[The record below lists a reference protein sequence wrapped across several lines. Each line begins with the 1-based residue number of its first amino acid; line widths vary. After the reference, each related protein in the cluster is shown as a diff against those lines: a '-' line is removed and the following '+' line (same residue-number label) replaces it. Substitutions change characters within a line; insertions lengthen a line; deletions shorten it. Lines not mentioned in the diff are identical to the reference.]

1 MTNSSMV
8 LALMS
13 SLGLPL
19 LGCGD
24 GGVDGNGDRVQAA
37 REVAAFTRV
46 RSDCDLDV
54 QVTQGDAQSLT
65 ISLDSNLQELVRTR
79 VVDDTLYLETTDDV
93 EDTVDGPHIL
103 ITVPELTAAKLDGS
117 GRMTLTFDEPE
128 LPLDLYLSGSGDLSF
143 NGTTAAVGAY
153 LSGSGDLR
161 LEGETSDVDMKLS
174 GSGSIRGQQL
184 AASSAAI
191 TLSGSGSVSAQVQ
204 DSVTVSLSGS
214 GSVDLFG
221 DATLAS
227 YHDTGSGDIV
237 QH

>member
-1 MTNSSMV
+1 MANSSML

-13 SLGLPL
+13 ALGLPL
-19 LGCGD
+19 SGCGD
-24 GGVDGNGDRVQAA
+24 WGIDGNGNRVEES
-37 REVAAFTRV
+37 REIAPFTRV
-46 RSDCDLDV
+46 RSDCELDV
-54 QVTQGDAQSLT
+54 QLVQGDVQALT
-65 ISLDSNLQELVRTR
+65 VSLDSNLQELVRTR
-79 VVDDTLYLETTDDV
+79 VDGDTLYVETTDNVD
-93 EDTVDGPHIL
+93 ETVDGPHIL
-103 ITVPELTAAKLDGS
+103 ITVPELAAAKLAGS
-117 GRMTLTFDEPE
+117 GSMTVAFNEPE

-161 LEGETSDVDMKLS
+161 LEGETRDVDMKLS
-174 GSGSIRGQQL
+174 GSGSIRGQKL

-191 TLSGSGSVSAQVQ
+191 VLNGSGSVSANVQ

-227 YHDTGSGDIV
+227 YHDTGSGEIV